1 MCKLSRACVLFVAL
15 VISEDLHAVPSF
27 ARQTGLE
34 CVNCHLSWPELTS
47 LGRQF
52 KLGGYTLL
60 GKTDA
65 ERPIVSLRGTSDGPA
80 PLVPLAVMV
89 QGSLSKT
96 SRRGDA
102 DPSLFPRDGDVVVQ
116 QASLFLSGRLAEH
129 LGVFSQW
136 TYDGVEH
143 HSAVDNV
150 DLRYARNAK
159 IGCVDVDFG
168 LTLNNNPTVSD
179 IYNTTPA
186 WGFPFASS
194 PVAVAPNAATLIDG
208 GLAQQV
214 AGLGA
219 YALWSHLVYAE
230 VAAYR
235 TADRALS
242 LLRAGTDRSTDAVLD
257 GYAPYWRLALQQDWN
272 EAHDS
277 VMVGTYGLR
286 ARKFPDSSDPTG
298 PTDRFDDIGVDAQ
311 YQHIGER
318 HRWSAQ
324 VSYIRE
330 KQNLD
335 ASFAAGLSENPANV
349 LRSARAKLTYY
360 FDAKY
365 GATLAWFRSS
375 GDRDGHLYDTGDP
388 VTGSANG
395 SPNTS
400 GYVLEANWL
409 PKRDV
414 RLTLQYTLYRT
425 FNGARSNYDGFGRN
439 ASDNNT
445 LFVMAWL
452 MF

>member
-1 MCKLSRACVLFVAL
+1 M
-15 VISEDLHAVPSF
+15 
-27 ARQTGLE
+27 
-34 CVNCHLSWPELTS
+34 
-47 LGRQF
+47 
-52 KLGGYTLL
+52 
-60 GKTDA
+60 GKTDGD
-65 ERPIVSLRGTSDGPA
+65 RRLVSLRDTSAGPA

-89 QGSLSKT
+89 QGSLTKT
-96 SRRGDA
+96 NNRRDA
-102 DPSLFPRDGDVVVQ
+102 DPSLFLRDGDAVLQ
-116 QASLFLSGRLAEH
+116 QASIFVSGRLAEH

-159 IGCVDVDFG
+159 VGAMDVDFG

-214 AGLGA
+214 AGFGV
-219 YALWSHLVYAE
+219 YSLWNHMLYAE
-230 VAAYR
+230 AAAYR
-235 TADRALS
+235 TADRAWS
-242 LLRAGTDRSTDAVLD
+242 FLRAGTDRTTGAVLD
-257 GYAPYWRLALQQDWN
+257 GCAPYWRLALQHDWN
-272 EAHDS
+272 ESHDT

-286 ARKFPDSSDPTG
+286 VRKFPDSSDPTG
-298 PTDRFDDIGVDAQ
+298 MTDRFDDIGVDAQ

-324 VSYIRE
+324 INYIRE
-330 KQNLD
+330 KQTLD
-335 ASFAAGLSENPANV
+335 ATFRAGASENSANV
-349 LRSARAKLTYY
+349 LRSIRAKLTYY
-360 FDAKY
+360 LDAKY
-365 GATLAWFRSS
+365 GATIALFRTS
-375 GDRDGHLYDTGDP
+375 GDRDNGLYNAGDA

-400 GYVLEANWL
+400 GYIVEANWL

-414 RLTLQYTLYRT
+414 RLTLQYTLYST
-425 FNGARSNYDGFGRN
+425 FNGARSDYDGFGRS

-445 LFVMAWL
+445 LFLIAWL